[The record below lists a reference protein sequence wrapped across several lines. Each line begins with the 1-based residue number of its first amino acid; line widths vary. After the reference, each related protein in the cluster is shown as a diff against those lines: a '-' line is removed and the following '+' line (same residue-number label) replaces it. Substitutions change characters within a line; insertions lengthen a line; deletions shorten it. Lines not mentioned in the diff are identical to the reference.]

1 MNLELEN
8 WKIKESCMRYNY
20 KKMNYILTSSTM
32 QYFLHFVLL
41 SGAFFY
47 HIFVWQPFRLFS
59 DVISELPHRC
69 VWAEAPVSGRREYFA
84 QNAEENMFEVFPPCI
99 MCIIFS
105 PAGQVCGCESSSDHL
120 ISPEQCSG
128 QCRGQAENWKY
139 LHKNLSTNLLWLLY
153 LLSHCVICELP
164 LPCVYKFIYNS

>member
-1 MNLELEN
+1 MNLELES

-32 QYFLHFVLL
+32 QYFLHFMLL
-41 SGAFFY
+41 SGAFFIIY
-47 HIFVWQPFRLFS
+47 LFDNLLDYS
-59 DVISELPHRC
+59 VTLLASCPP
-69 VWAEAPVSGRREYFA
+69 AVSGQRLQCQAGVNILLKMRKKICLK
-84 QNAEENMFEVFPPCI
+84 FEVFPPCI
-99 MCIIFS
+99 IFS
-105 PAGQVCGCESSSDHL
+105 PARQVCGCESSSDLL

-128 QCRGQAENWKY
+128 QCRGQTENWKY

-153 LLSHCVICELP
+153 LLSHCVIFELP